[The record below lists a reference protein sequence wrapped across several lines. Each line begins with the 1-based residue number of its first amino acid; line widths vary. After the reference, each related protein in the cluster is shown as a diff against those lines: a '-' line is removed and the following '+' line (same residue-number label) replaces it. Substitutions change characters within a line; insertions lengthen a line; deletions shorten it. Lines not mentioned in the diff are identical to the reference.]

1 MIERYKNEKDWNKTQ
16 TGGSLRKSL
25 YYDEVDEILGC
36 RDVVTF
42 PHVVEAGISGESAN
56 EISIAESNDTNGE
69 NSTSSSPSVRETQ
82 AERRQTSK
90 KGKRAAKRKAPDNES
105 DEEYKMALKD
115 ARQQGGG
122 EVAAFMDSLQQTQLQ
137 QLAMINQFM
146 GSIVKTLD
154 SQQKEKEKLTLIQD
168 YFRLFRDS
176 HCECSRS
183 KDKIIKVSLKIC
195 GNP

>member
-1 MIERYKNEKDWNKTQ
+1 M
-16 TGGSLRKSL
+16 
-25 YYDEVDEILGC
+25 
-36 RDVVTF
+36 
-42 PHVVEAGISGESAN
+42 
-56 EISIAESNDTNGE
+56 
-69 NSTSSSPSVRETQ
+69 RETP

-105 DEEYKMALKD
+105 DEEYKMALKE
-115 ARQQGGG
+115 ARQQGGK
-122 EVAAFMDSLQQTQLQ
+122 VAAFMDSLQQTQLQ

>member
-1 MIERYKNEKDWNKTQ
+1 M
-16 TGGSLRKSL
+16 
-25 YYDEVDEILGC
+25 
-36 RDVVTF
+36 
-42 PHVVEAGISGESAN
+42 
-56 EISIAESNDTNGE
+56 
-69 NSTSSSPSVRETQ
+69 RETQ